1 MAELSG
7 FQRRGASV
15 WLAAHPE
22 SQVLKKAVAAGMG
35 WRECLFDRR
44 MLPFDAVRLAFWLR
58 KNRIEVVNTHS
69 SRDGWLFGL
78 AARLART
85 PMLIR
90 SRHID
95 VSYPNAWVSRHAFTT
110 FADHVLTT
118 SQKITDHFQG
128 IFHLGNDHITTLPTG
143 IDLSRYHL
151 DGAKA
156 VLPMN
161 QDQGAPPVVGMVSV
175 LRSWKGHSVFFDA
188 VRMLHQAGHALQFI
202 VVGGGAPIDKYTA
215 LARQHGAEQL
225 VQFTGHREDIPEVL
239 RAIDVLCI
247 PSVRHE
253 GVPQIGLQALASGTS
268 VVGSDCGGIPEI
280 IQEGRTGRIFPA
292 GDAVKLAS
300 RILETFQDTEAT
312 NRMIHEGRK
321 LVESRYNLDL
331 MLDQLETIY
340 ANHLGLK

>member
-1 MAELSG
+1 
-7 FQRRGASV
+7 
-15 WLAAHPE
+15 
-22 SQVLKKAVAAGMG
+22 
-35 WRECLFDRR
+35 
-44 MLPFDAVRLAFWLR
+44 
-58 KNRIEVVNTHS
+58 
-69 SRDGWLFGL
+69 
-78 AARLART
+78 
-85 PMLIR
+85 
-90 SRHID
+90 
-95 VSYPNAWVSRHAFTT
+95 
-110 FADHVLTT
+110 
-118 SQKITDHFQG
+118 
-128 IFHLGNDHITTLPTG
+128 
-143 IDLSRYHL
+143 
-151 DGAKA
+151 
-156 VLPMN
+156 
-161 QDQGAPPVVGMVSV
+161 
-175 LRSWKGHSVFFDA
+175 
-188 VRMLHQAGHALQFI
+188 MLHQAGHALQFI

-300 RILETFQDTEAT
+300 RILETFQDTDAT

-321 LVESRYNLDL
+321 LVESKYNLDL